1 VASVHHR
8 TRRIV
13 PTRFSGR
20 TGGRSFVLSITYR
33 VTVAICHSQLLA
45 AATGKSAGAPAVRQV
60 CSIARSAILRAAAHI
75 RADSPLLQLA
85 AAWNACRAR
94 ILAPTVGHGRQLP
107 TICRIFAAALHSLA
121 ARTNASTGE
130 HDSPRRGGFNI
141 LISKYIFLI
150 APEGADRSLTA
161 RTYWNV
167 TPTCRIIVATQS
179 GAALEGRRES
189 KGMRISCDR

>member
-1 VASVHHR
+1 LSFSAFGCSHWEV
-8 TRRIV
+8 RRCSRRATGLQYRAFCDLDCRLPGERAWSAGPPLLCI
-13 PTRFSGR
+13 R
-20 TGGRSFVLSITYR
+20 TGIREQG
-33 VTVAICHSQLLA
+33 
-45 AATGKSAGAPAVRQV
+45 G
-60 CSIARSAILRAAAHI
+60 AHI

>member
-1 VASVHHR
+1 M
-8 TRRIV
+8 
-13 PTRFSGR
+13 
-20 TGGRSFVLSITYR
+20 LSITYR

-60 CSIARSAILRAAAHI
+60 CSIARSAILTAGYQESAPGRPVHRFCVFALESVNRAAAHI